1 MRGRTHFPFPSMRLE
16 VLNTGTELLLGR
28 VVNTHAAYF
37 GRELFKLGLRIQRQ
51 TTIPDGE
58 EIRTALA
65 EAFPRCDVLLVTG
78 GLGPTSDDVTREIVA
93 EMLGR
98 ALSLDEGVLAT
109 IHGMFRAR
117 GLRQNPSNDRQA
129 MVPEGGVVLENP
141 HGTAPGLYLPADER
155 VGSPHLFLLPGP
167 PRELEP
173 MFERLVG
180 PALAKLAGQE
190 APPPA
195 WRNFRLH
202 GVGESNLAS
211 VLEPLLA
218 GFGGLELGYCARL
231 GEVDLRLIG
240 REASVEAASVI
251 VRREFAMEIVV
262 ESETPIEEVVVG
274 LLSDRGETVATAES
288 CTGGLIASTLTD
300 VPGSSAVFHR
310 GYVTYSNE
318 AKSALL
324 GVPGDILLTCG
335 AVSDEVVRAM
345 AWGCLG
351 ASGADHAIAVSGIA
365 GPGGGSEEKPVGT
378 VHVALASRGGRVF
391 AKRYF
396 FPVDRISFKQRVV
409 RLSLDLLRR
418 RLRGLPLE

>member
-1 MRGRTHFPFPSMRLE
+1 MRLE
-16 VLNTGTELLLGR
+16 VVNTGTELLLGQ
-28 VVNTHAAYF
+28 VVNTHAAYL

-51 TTIPDGE
+51 TTVPDGE
-58 EIRTALA
+58 EIRSALA
-65 EAFPRCDVLLVTG
+65 EAFSRCEVLLVTG
-78 GLGPTSDDVTREIVA
+78 GLGPTSDDLTREIVA

-98 ALSLDEGVLAT
+98 ALRLDEGVLAT

-129 MVPEGGVVLENP
+129 MVPEGAVVLENP
-141 HGTAPGLYLPADER
+141 HGTAPGLYLPADPGA
-155 VGSPHLFLLPGP
+155 GSPHLFLLPGP

-173 MFERLVG
+173 MFGRYVQ
-180 PALAKLAGQE
+180 PTLARLAGQG

-218 GFGGLELGYCARL
+218 GFGELELGYCARL
-231 GEVDLRLIG
+231 GEVDLRLVG
-240 REASVEAASVI
+240 REAVVEAASLV
-251 VRREFAMEIVV
+251 VRREFSMQIVV

-274 LLSDRGETVATAES
+274 LLAERGETVSTAES
-288 CTGGLIASTLTD
+288 CTGGLIASTVTD
-300 VPGSSAVFHR
+300 VPGSSGVFHR

-324 GVPGDILLTCG
+324 GVAEDLLGAFG

-345 AWGCLG
+345 ASGCLE

-378 VHVALASRGGRVF
+378 VHVALASRGGAVF

-396 FPVDRISFKQRVV
+396 FPVDRISFKQRVS
-409 RLSLDLLRR
+409 RLALDLLRR